1 MVAAESLRSLEMA
14 LSLPT
19 MFYGVLSLLLL
30 CLVWWLLELLWWK
43 PRRLERV
50 LRAQGL
56 TGTSYHFL
64 TGDLKVEKQLKKE
77 ALSRPLP
84 LRCHDIVLRIL
95 PFHYQNVQAHGKTCL
110 SWSGPI
116 PTVAMCD
123 PGLVKEMLSD
133 KLGYF
138 GKPQFPAVGEML
150 GNGLA
155 QQEGDKWAQ
164 HRKVINPAFSLQEIK
179 HTTPAFS
186 SCCEEMVSRW
196 AECLR
201 REGGTYCEV
210 DVWPELSKL
219 SGDAISRTAFSSSYL
234 EGRRVF
240 QLQSE
245 QVKRLVST
253 FLTILVP
260 GYLYLPTENNRKMHQ
275 IKKEIE
281 STLRGIIGKRVQ
293 EMEDGIT
300 TKQDILGLL
309 LESNMMK
316 VEEKGKPCPA
326 MTIEEIIEHCKV
338 FYFAGSETTAILLTW
353 TMVLLSMH
361 PEWQVSARKE
371 VLGLFGKNKP
381 KYEDLSGLKTV
392 TMILHEVLR
401 LYPPVTLFKRKTYK
415 EAKIG
420 GVRYPAGVM
429 VDIPV
434 LLIHHDPDIWGSNVH
449 EFHPERFAEGV
460 AKASKFQ
467 GAFLPFS
474 SGPRIC
480 IGQNFAM
487 VEAKIALC
495 MILQH
500 FEFELAPTYTHAPH
514 VLLTLEPMH
523 GAQINL
529 RAI

>member
-1 MVAAESLRSLEMA
+1 MLCILFG
-14 LSLPT
+14 LI
-19 MFYGVLSLLLL
+19 LLL
-30 CLVWWLLELLWWK
+30 CPAGWLLELLWWK
-43 PRRLERV
+43 PRRPERV

-56 TGTSYHFL
+56 AGTSYSFPA
-64 TGDLKVEKQLKKE
+64 GDLKEHGRLKKE
-77 ALSRPLP
+77 ASLP
-84 LRCHDIVLRIL
+84 LRCHDIGPCVL
-95 PFHYQNVQAHGKTCL
+95 PFLHRNVGVHGKTCL

-138 GKPQFPAVGEML
+138 GKPKFPAFTEML
-150 GNGLA
+150 SNGLA
-155 QQEGDKWAQ
+155 EHEGHKWVQ
-164 HRKVINPAFSLQEIK
+164 HRRIINPAFSLQEIK
-179 HTTPAFS
+179 HTLPAFS
-186 SCCEEMVSRW
+186 ACCEELVSRW
-196 AECLR
+196 MERLR
-201 REGGTYCEV
+201 PEGTCEI
-210 DVWPELSKL
+210 DVWPELKML

-240 QLQSE
+240 QLQTE

-253 FLTILVP
+253 FLTNLVP
-260 GYLYLPTENNRKMHQ
+260 GYLYLPTENNRRMHQ
-275 IKKEIE
+275 IKREIE

-293 EMEDGIT
+293 EMEDGT
-300 TKQDILGLL
+300 SPKQDILGLL
-309 LESNMMK
+309 LESNMRNA
-316 VEEKGKPCPA
+316 EEKGEHGPA
-326 MTIEEIIEHCKV
+326 MTIEEIIEHCKL

-353 TMVLLSMH
+353 TMVVLSMH

-371 VLGLFGKNKP
+371 VLGLFGENKP
-381 KYEDLSGLKTV
+381 TYEDLGRLKTV

-415 EAKIG
+415 EAEIG
-420 GVRYPAGVM
+420 GVRYPAGIM

-434 LLIHHDPDIWGSNVH
+434 LLIHHDPDIWGSNAH
-449 EFHPERFAEGV
+449 EFRPERFAEGI
-460 AKASKFQ
+460 ANASRCQ
-467 GAFLPFS
+467 GAFLPFG
-474 SGPRIC
+474 SGPRVC

-487 VEAKIALC
+487 LEAKIALC
-495 MILQH
+495 MILRH

-514 VLLTLEPMH
+514 VLVTLEPMH